1 MFAICRTPV
10 RWLKFRPE
18 KPMGGIQE
26 EGDSGEK
33 KDGGE
38 GQEEGLMTA
47 SGEKKDGL
55 NEDPAAGKEVSN

>member
-1 MFAICRTPV
+1 
-10 RWLKFRPE
+10 
-18 KPMGGIQE
+18 MGGIQE

-47 SGEKKDGL
+47 SGEKKDGV